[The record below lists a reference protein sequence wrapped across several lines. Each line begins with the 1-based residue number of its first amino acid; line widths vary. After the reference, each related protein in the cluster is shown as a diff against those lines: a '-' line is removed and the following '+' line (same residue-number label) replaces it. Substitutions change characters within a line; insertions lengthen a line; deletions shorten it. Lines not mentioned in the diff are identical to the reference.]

1 MQTYAAIVKH
11 DPERRDYRIQI
22 PALPGFCLR
31 ADARQ
36 ELIARL
42 GLAVSHYLRE
52 MYPRGQPIPKDD
64 AALDD
69 PIADP
74 IYSVVVEHNQERII
88 ISLATE
94 FLQ

>member
-1 MQTYAAIVKH
+1 MEGDLQTYAAIVKH

-52 MYPRGQPIPKDD
+52 MYPRGQPIPKGD
-64 AALDD
+64 AALD
-69 PIADP
+69 DP